1 MLGKKITLLRFVDQ
15 FFVEINIE
23 KNPLGTEYDM
33 YHWILLIEI
42 VYLFILHC
50 LSLKDRQN

>member
-1 MLGKKITLLRFVDQ
+1 MLGKITLLRFVDQ

-33 YHWILLIEI
+33 YNWILLIEI

>member
-1 MLGKKITLLRFVDQ
+1 MLGKITLLRFVDQ

-42 VYLFILHC
+42 LYLFILHC